1 MMLWVLV
8 LAGARQ
14 EGPCCDVLFSGFCG
28 LVPVR
33 VLGCPPFLGFAGSI
47 FFLSFSVL
55 VSFLY
60 TSCML
65 AFYKISLLT
74 YKKKCLGK
82 RERRPRVS
90 IVENHLHH
98 KLHHLAAELLK
109 RLIHAKV
116 D

>member
-1 MMLWVLV
+1 MMLGVLV
-8 LAGARQ
+8 LAEARQ
-14 EGPCCDVLFSGFCG
+14 EGPCYDVLFSGFCG

-33 VLGCPPFLGFAGSI
+33 VLGCPPFLGFAGSV

-74 YKKKCLGK
+74 YKKNVWG
-82 RERRPRVS
+82 REREGQGS
-90 IVENHLHH
+90 
-98 KLHHLAAELLK
+98 A
-109 RLIHAKV
+109 
-116 D
+116 

>member
-1 MMLWVLV
+1 MMLGNLV

-33 VLGCPPFLGFAGSI
+33 VLGCPPFLGFAGSV

-74 YKKKCLGK
+74 YKKNVWG
-82 RERRPRVS
+82 REREGQGS
-90 IVENHLHH
+90 
-98 KLHHLAAELLK
+98 A
-109 RLIHAKV
+109 
-116 D
+116 